1 MVNVNDVKNG
11 MTIEVDGN
19 IFTVLEFQHVK
30 PGKGAAIVK
39 MKLKNCK
46 KISIMILA
54 AFILVVV
61 STLIYFNSTS
71 QKEEN
76 IIDKAKK
83 TSGKVADNIP
93 QKLDIIEI
101 AKDSGKAISDILGK
115 KELNDKEETK

>member
-1 MVNVNDVKNG
+1 
-11 MTIEVDGN
+11 
-19 IFTVLEFQHVK
+19 
-30 PGKGAAIVK
+30 

-61 STLIYFNSTS
+61 STLIYFNYTS

-83 TSGKVADNIP
+83 TSGKAADNIP
-93 QKLDIIEI
+93 QKVDIIDI
-101 AKDSGKAISDILGK
+101 AKASGKAISDMPGK
-115 KELNDKEETK
+115 TDLNDKEETK